1 LKEIR
6 IEIERRKKVLR
17 KTGSTG
23 SIGQGSVQT
32 CFGSVHLLVQT
43 GSEHGVG
50 GVNGGVRIY

>member
-1 LKEIR
+1 M
-6 IEIERRKKVLR
+6 LR